1 MIPLSDSHPAGK
13 FPLWVILIIAI
24 NVYVF
29 FLEMTAP
36 DLELFIT
43 QYALIPERV
52 NFYNTL
58 TLIPFITS
66 QFLHGGFL
74 HIISNML
81 FLWVFGDN
89 VEARFGNILFPI
101 VYLASGIAGGL
112 AQYIFMPDSTIPML
126 GASGAVA
133 GVLGAYFAW
142 FPHHTVKTLVPIL
155 GFIQIINVP
164 ASIML
169 FYWIATQFISSFFS
183 FGGQMGDVG
192 GVAYFAHIGG
202 FVFGWVLAKLI
213 PTKNKQPELLQ
224 EIVS

>member
-1 MIPLSDSHPAGK
+1 MIPLSDSHPAGR
-13 FPLWVILIIAI
+13 FPFWVLMIIAI

-29 FLEMTAP
+29 FQEITAANP
-36 DLELFIT
+36 DSIIM
-43 QYALIPERV
+43 QYALVPSLVDFSNI
-52 NFYNTL
+52 Y

-89 VEARFGNILFPI
+89 VEARAGYLLFPFF
-101 VYLASGIAGGL
+101 YLISGAMGGF
-112 AQYIFMPDSTIPML
+112 AQYIFMPDSNIPML

-142 FPHHTVKTLVPIL
+142 FPHHSVKTLVPFF
-155 GFIQIINVP
+155 GFLTVVNIP
-164 ASIML
+164 ASIIL
-169 FYWIATQFISSFFS
+169 IYWFVTQIFS
-183 FGGQMGDVG
+183 GAFSVTSLGDGG

-202 FVFGWVLAKLI
+202 FITGWVVAKAI
-213 PTKNKQPELLQ
+213 DKPQ
-224 EIVS
+224 VDF